1 MHADGH
7 AVLTPS
13 PQCTVRLTGCC
24 VFCGSDTLMMS
35 HIHHQGI
42 THGVLIALN
51 TLCPFTARVMSL
63 HPECGFP
70 TCPASAGHGMETP
83 PPPAM
88 GTRAP
93 GRPPALWPDPCVQE
107 NSTSSARTADH
118 RSITHGRMSRV
129 LPCLGTYR
137 RGCCGPPCK
146 PTDLRG
152 RQRAAPLG
160 DRRSYGH
167 SAVSPHHPHRQRGLD
182 RGTALKRGCQ
192 SSLDPLGPTSL

>member
-51 TLCPFTARVMSL
+51 TLCPFTARLMSL

-83 PPPAM
+83 
-88 GTRAP
+88 
-93 GRPPALWPDPCVQE
+93 RPPRWALELPGVLLPCGPIRVCRRIVPHLHEPQIIGPSPTEGCPGCFRVLALTGGAAVDLRVNPRICADVSGQPLWVTADPMVTVQ
-107 NSTSSARTADH
+107 SARTT
-118 RSITHGRMSRV
+118 RTGRGA
-129 LPCLGTYR
+129 LTGGR
-137 RGCCGPPCK
+137 R
-146 PTDLRG
+146 
-152 RQRAAPLG
+152 
-160 DRRSYGH
+160 
-167 SAVSPHHPHRQRGLD
+167 
-182 RGTALKRGCQ
+182 
-192 SSLDPLGPTSL
+192 